1 MGDLSSVAAEGEVF
15 SQDPRPVP
23 PDQGDAA
30 HSQQGHHHTGA
41 DEIPDGQDGQER
53 SAAEETSNPPR
64 RHHRMATTAMPTP
77 SRSEETL
84 RSSQEGQGPILVPPV
99 ASAIDQQGQGQ
110 GAQHPAG
117 HGGDEKIVSGR

>member
-41 DEIPDGQDGQER
+41 DEMPDGQDGQG
-53 SAAEETSNPPR
+53 AFR
-64 RHHRMATTAMPTP
+64 RRGDVQPTQKAP
-77 SRSEETL
+77 
-84 RSSQEGQGPILVPPV
+84 
-99 ASAIDQQGQGQ
+99 
-110 GAQHPAG
+110 
-117 HGGDEKIVSGR
+117 